1 MEQELL
7 MKSATDIVLAGVIVI
22 QAIILCCYLLRATKG
37 PKLADRLVAANMA
50 STLVIVMIAILSYM
64 YEANYFIDIC
74 IIYAM
79 ISFLSIIVLSK
90 VYVDTD
96 GKAMSNE
103 EE

>member
-7 MKSATDIVLAGVIVI
+7 MKSVTDFVLSGIIVI
-22 QAIILCCYLLRATKG
+22 QAIILCCYLVRTIRG

-50 STLVIVMIAILSYM
+50 STLVIVIIAILSYM

-96 GKAMSNE
+96 GKAMHNE
-103 EE
+103 NE